1 MHGNNKNLPDQQR
14 NRCKIPQHIVRRF
27 LQQLEGPCRSTSK
40 ICPRAGS
47 RKTFRTTNTFSVY
60 FKEIDSMYENKL
72 RKLYQ
77 SKKLGG
83 GMLIGLPTP
92 VIVDMMGCAGL
103 SYVTL
108 DTEHCSYDLAVL
120 ENMASAADARGIAT
134 LVRFYGPDPYM
145 IAKVL
150 DIGVD
155 GLKFS
160 KVETKEEA
168 ETIVRYCR
176 LPPHGE
182 RSPEPSTRSA
192 GYGTFPREE
201 YNRLANDTV
210 VVVGIDT
217 KKGLENVDAIVSV
230 PGVDAVSV
238 GPSDM
243 SWSLG
248 VSKDSP
254 EYLDAVKRIH
264 RSTQA
269 AGKTSIG
276 IVYSPDQIGEWLQ
289 RDPNIR
295 VYQWAADRMNIT
307 RFLQEGIN
315 RANAVAA
322 KYIGG

>member
-1 MHGNNKNLPDQQR
+1 MKR
-14 NRCKIPQHIVRRF
+14 NGLR
-27 LQQLEGPCRSTSK
+27 QL
-40 ICPRAGS
+40 
-47 RKTFRTTNTFSVY
+47 
-60 FKEIDSMYENKL
+60 YE
-72 RKLYQ
+72 
-77 SKKLGG
+77 SKKLGI

-92 VIVDMMGCAGL
+92 AIVDMAGYAGL

-108 DTEHCSYDLAVL
+108 DTEHCSYDLSVL
-120 ENMASAADARGIAT
+120 ENMVSAADARGVAT
-134 LVRFYGPDPYM
+134 LVRLYGPDPYM

-160 KVETKEEA
+160 KVETRKDA
-168 ETIVRYCR
+168 ENIVRYCR

-192 GYGTFPREE
+192 GYGTFARDE
-201 YNRLANDTV
+201 YNRLANETV

-217 KKGLENVDAIVSV
+217 RKGLDNVDEIVNV

-248 VSKDSP
+248 VAKDSP
-254 EYLDAVKRIH
+254 EFADAVRRIH
-264 RSTQA
+264 KSTQA

-307 RFLQEGIN
+307 RFLQEGVN
-315 RANAVAA
+315 RGKAVAA
-322 KYIGG
+322 KYVND

>member
-1 MHGNNKNLPDQQR
+1 MKKNR
-14 NRCKIPQHIVRRF
+14 
-27 LQQLEGPCRSTSK
+27 
-40 ICPRAGS
+40 
-47 RKTFRTTNTFSVY
+47 
-60 FKEIDSMYENKL
+60 L
-72 RKLYQ
+72 RELYN
-77 SKKLGG
+77 SKKLGI

-92 VIVDMMGCAGL
+92 TIVDMAGCAGL

-120 ENMASAADARGIAT
+120 EAMASAAAARGIAT

-160 KVETKEEA
+160 KVETREEA
-168 ETIVRYCR
+168 ENIVRYCR

-192 GYGTFPREE
+192 DYGTMSRDE
-201 YNRLANDTV
+201 YNSLANDTV
-210 VVVGIDT
+210 VVIGIDT
-217 KKGLENVDAIVSV
+217 RKGLDNVEDIVSV

-238 GPSDM
+238 NPSDM

-248 VSKDSP
+248 VAKDSA
-254 EYLDAVKRIH
+254 EYLDAVARIH
-264 RSTQA
+264 KATRA

-276 IVYSPDQIGEWLQ
+276 IIYSPDHIGEWMQ
-289 RDPNIR
+289 RDPYIR
-295 VYQWAADRMNIT
+295 IYQWAADRMNIT
-307 RFLQEGIN
+307 RFLQDGVN
-315 RANAVAA
+315 RGNAIAA
-322 KYIGG
+322 KYLGG

>member
-1 MHGNNKNLPDQQR
+1 MKQ
-14 NRCKIPQHIVRRF
+14 
-27 LQQLEGPCRSTSK
+27 
-40 ICPRAGS
+40 
-47 RKTFRTTNTFSVY
+47 
-60 FKEIDSMYENKL
+60 NKL
-72 RKLYQ
+72 RQLYK
-77 SKKLGG
+77 SGKLGI
-83 GMLIGLPTP
+83 GMLIGLPTATM
-92 VIVDMMGCAGL
+92 VDMAGCAGL

-108 DTEHCSYDLAVL
+108 DTEHCSYDLSVL
-120 ENMASAADARGIAT
+120 ENMVSAADTRGIAT
-134 LVRFYGPDPYM
+134 LVRLYAPDPYM

-160 KVETKEEA
+160 KVETKEDA
-168 ETIVRYCR
+168 ENIVKFCR
-176 LPPHGE
+176 LPPEGE
-182 RSPEPSTRSA
+182 RSPEPATRSA
-192 GYGTFPREE
+192 GYGTFARDE
-201 YNRLANDTV
+201 YTRLANDTV

-217 KKGLENVDAIVSV
+217 KKGLDNVDAIVNV

-254 EYLDAVKRIH
+254 EFMDAVKRIH
-264 RSTQA
+264 KSTRA

-276 IVYSPDQIGEWLQ
+276 IVYSPEQIGEWLL

-295 VYQWAADRMNIT
+295 VYQWAADRLNIT

-315 RANAVAA
+315 KANTIAA
-322 KYIGG
+322 KYIS